1 MPFHMKLPHRLG
13 KFDLIMQIGEGATG
27 KVYLAHDTFSHQEV
41 AVKVIDQA
49 TLDDPEFN
57 EESLK
62 QFITEIS
69 LAGQLAHPHIVS
81 ILEASVTDDSGY
93 VAMEYVPG
101 GNLLRYTNPESLLP
115 VATVLQIIFKCCGAL
130 DYAYRQGIIHRDI
143 KPENLMLV
151 SGTEVKIA
159 DFGSSIFYRAQ
170 VTQKVVVGT
179 PSYMSL
185 EQISGHRLT
194 HASDLYSLGVVA
206 YHLLTGVLPFRAK
219 NIIELFDVIAH
230 STPLPPSRHRSDFP
244 VELDKIILRMIARN
258 PEDRYGSWAEL
269 ALEIAET
276 GRFSTFKQPVADSE
290 KFTMLRDKSEL
301 SEFSDPDIWE
311 LVQASNWSRTPA
323 HTIVMREGEPGLS
336 MYILASGSIKVTKNG
351 RLLNVIKPG
360 EHFGEMAY
368 IQRGSTRQATLETL
382 SDSIIAE
389 FSFEALE
396 ELSKGCQL
404 RMAKILLHSM
414 TDRVALAGD
423 RIAQMRG

>member
-1 MPFHMKLPHRLG
+1 MV
-13 KFDLIMQIGEGATG
+13 QIGEGATG
-27 KVYLAHDTFSHQEV
+27 KVYLAHDTFSHREV
-41 AVKVIDQA
+41 AVKIIDQA
-49 TLDDPEFN
+49 TLADPELS
-57 EESLK
+57 EENLK

-69 LAGQLAHPHIVS
+69 LAGQLAHPHIVT
-81 ILEASVTDDSGY
+81 ILEASISDDSGY

-101 GNLLRYTNPESLLP
+101 GNLARYTNPESLLP
-115 VATVLQIIFKCCGAL
+115 IANVLQIIFKCCGAL

-159 DFGSSIFYRAQ
+159 DFGSSIFYHAQ
-170 VTQKVVVGT
+170 VTQKVIVGS

-194 HASDLYSLGVVA
+194 HASDMYSLGVVA
-206 YHLLTGVLPFRAK
+206 YQLITGVMPFKARS
-219 NIIELFDVIAH
+219 ITELFDAIANH
-230 STPLPPSRHRSDFP
+230 VPALPSSYRSGIP
-244 VELDKIILRMIARN
+244 ATLDKIILRMIAKN
-258 PEDRYGSWAEL
+258 PQDRYLNWAEL
-269 ALEIAET
+269 ALELAET
-276 GRFSTFKQPVADSE
+276 GRFSSYQQPITDSE
-290 KFTMLRDKSEL
+290 KFTMLRAKQEL
-301 SEFSDPDIWE
+301 FEFSDPDIWE
-311 LVQASNWSRTPA
+311 LVQASLWSRIPA
-323 HTIVMREGEPGLS
+323 RTIVMGEDEAGES
-336 MYILASGSIKVTKNG
+336 MFILASGSIKVTKNG

-389 FSFEALE
+389 FTFVALE
-396 ELSKGCQL
+396 SLSKGCQL
-404 RMAKILLHSM
+404 HLSKILLNAM